1 MKIKKIKKLI
11 NKVNPFNRHSSKFSS
26 PQSPPILRKSIP
38 PSSHSSPSIFPSYSS
53 SPSCS
58 PSIAPGEIE
67 PKYVKKTIR
76 CSNCKKVL
84 TRCNILITKEYYSYD
99 SEDSPRTLPEVIEEE
114 EVLCD
119 MCYKLMKLKE

>member
-1 MKIKKIKKLI
+1 MKIKKIKKLV
-11 NKVNPFNRHSSKFSS
+11 NKILSSRSS
-26 PQSPPILRKSIP
+26 RSI
-38 PSSHSSPSIFPSYSS
+38 SPSYSFS
-53 SPSCS
+53 LSPSCS
-58 PSIAPGEIE
+58 CSPSMAPGEIE